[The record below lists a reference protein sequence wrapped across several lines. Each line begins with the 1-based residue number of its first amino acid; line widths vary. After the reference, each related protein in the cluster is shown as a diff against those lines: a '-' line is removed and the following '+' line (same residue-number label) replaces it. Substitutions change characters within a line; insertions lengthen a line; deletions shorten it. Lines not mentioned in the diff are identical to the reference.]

1 MNLIALRPPHTG
13 LEAKAVCF
21 EQIMKRTIACLLLA
35 LSACKPLPA
44 QEAAKENEHD
54 SKPEMAEAVVSVAAL
69 KSETLAQA
77 VEGTAT
83 VLAPDTL
90 IQIDADLRA
99 QKIAADFSKAQR
111 ARSETLFKDKVTISR
126 QDMETAARQ
135 SETDAVQL
143 SLLENRFRMTW
154 GETAPF
160 LDAERRR
167 DVVARL
173 SSGQLNIARLDFP
186 NIDTHEPR
194 NVKVMPLSG
203 TASVAIDTLW
213 PAPQGNL
220 AMPGSSFFALL
231 PAAPGLRQG
240 DRARAVAD
248 NGDSAT
254 GVVIPSSAIVI
265 TEGRAWAFVQ
275 KHADKYARRPVSLEN
290 PVEGGYLVKLGFAEG
305 DKVVV
310 RGAGHLLAREAEP
323 EEEDDK

>member
-1 MNLIALRPPHTG
+1 
-13 LEAKAVCF
+13 
-21 EQIMKRTIACLLLA
+21 MKRTIACLLLA

-44 QEAAKENEHD
+44 QEAEKDKEHE
-54 SKPEMAEAVVSVAAL
+54 SKPEMAAAVVSVVAL

-90 IQIDADLRA
+90 IQLDADLRA
-99 QKIAADFSKAQR
+99 QKVAADFSKAQR

-143 SLLENRFRMTW
+143 SLLENRLRVSW

-167 DVVARL
+167 DVIARL
-173 SSGQLNIARLDFP
+173 SSGKLNVVRLDFS
-186 NIDTHEPR
+186 NIDAHEPR
-194 NVKVMPLSG
+194 NVKVMPLSDTLSG
-203 TASVAIDTLW
+203 TGSVAIETLW

-220 AMPGSSFFALL
+220 AMPGTSFLALL

-248 NGDSAT
+248 NGQST
-254 GVVIPSSAIVI
+254 SGVVIPSSAIVI
-265 TEGRAWAFVQ
+265 AEGRAWAFIQ
-275 KHADKYARRPVSLEN
+275 KQAGKYARRPVPLEN

-305 DKVVV
+305 DKVVI

-323 EEEDDK
+323 EEDDK

>member
-1 MNLIALRPPHTG
+1 
-13 LEAKAVCF
+13 
-21 EQIMKRTIACLLLA
+21 MKRTIACLLLA

-44 QEAAKENEHD
+44 QEVEKGTEYD
-54 SKPEMAEAVVSVAAL
+54 SKPETAEAVVSVIAL
-69 KSETLAQA
+69 KSETRAQA

-90 IQIDADLRA
+90 IQLDADLKA
-99 QKIAADFSKAQR
+99 QKIAADFSRAQR

-135 SETDAVQL
+135 SETDAVQF
-143 SLLENRFRMTW
+143 SLLENRLRMTW
-154 GETAPF
+154 GDAAPF

-167 DVVARL
+167 DVIARL
-173 SSGQLNIARLDFP
+173 SSGQLNIVRLDFP
-186 NIDTHEPR
+186 NIDAHEPR
-194 NVKVMPLSG
+194 NVKVMPLLG
-203 TASVAIDTLW
+203 NGSVAIEKLW
-213 PAPQGNL
+213 PAPQGNM
-220 AMPGSSFFALL
+220 AMPGSSFLALL

-248 NGDSAT
+248 NGDNAT

-265 TEGRAWAFVQ
+265 TEGRAWAFIQ
-275 KHADKYARRPVSLEN
+275 KRADKYARRPVPLEN

-305 DKVVV
+305 DKVVI

-323 EEEDDK
+323 EEDDK